1 MSSRAFASARSR
13 SRRNAAR
20 AAYKT
25 LSKVDPSFRRLKRDD
40 SHGVRLLGARG
51 ACGPVDADDADDGYH
66 PPAHV
71 AVANVENPLQI
82 PWEN

>member
-1 MSSRAFASARSR
+1 MPPLVLPLRLH
-13 SRRNAAR
+13 
-20 AAYKT
+20 KT

-51 ACGPVDADDADDGYH
+51 ACGPVDVDDADDGYH